1 MEGTAIY
8 LTDAGRAALVNSD
21 NTGTNAH
28 RVTEIGIGTE
38 PFKFDKGMRVLPG
51 ERKRLTTFGGKNVAK
66 DTIHVAMQDAT
77 DDQYT
82 MYAFGL
88 YLESGVL
95 AAVYVQPAPIL
106 EKSPAAQ
113 MLLSA
118 DIQFTEIDA
127 ANLVFGDATFLNPPA
142 TTEVQGVIEI
152 ATSAEVDAGVDAVR
166 AVTPATLKSQLD
178 RKASLSGAD
187 FTGPVST
194 KGSVRVSNAPGSGAS
209 GMYAGSGDGASAT
222 VANLAVRSW
231 YGIGFAPE
239 ADGMPVPKGEYSHWF
254 DARTGNTGMRGS
266 LTMRRARQAVI
277 SADTSFDGLTL
288 EASDLDNK
296 VKKPV
301 ALAPWGGR
309 VFVGKTTDDN
319 IGLLQVAG
327 PITAQT
333 PPNGDRSTRLATTE
347 WVVSAVTAL
356 SVGTIV
362 LEVRTSARAGCLK
375 LNGAV
380 LNRADY
386 PELWAY
392 AQASGALVAEADWAA
407 KGLFGCFSNGDGVKT
422 FRIPEFR
429 GEFPRFWDDGRGVD
443 SGRGIGTHQMFANA
457 WHAHS
462 ASAAAVGDHAHS
474 AWTDAQG
481 EHSHYVRDPGHAHQV
496 PMGRVGVVATS
507 YGQGWGPYNWDRQ
520 DVHGTWGSG
529 TGIWL
534 DNAGGH
540 GHNVGI
546 GGAGAHS
553 HAISIGGDGG
563 NEARPRN
570 LPLLAMIR
578 AF

>member
-21 NTGTNAH
+21 NTGTTAH

-51 ERKRLTTFGGKNVAK
+51 ERKRLITFGGKNVAE

-77 DDQYT
+77 NDQYT

-152 ATSAEVDAGVDAVR
+152 ATSVEVDAGVDAVR
-166 AVTPATLKSQLD
+166 AVTPATLKPALA
-178 RKASLSGAD
+178 RKANIAGDD
-187 FTGPVST
+187 FAGPVSV
-194 KGSVRVSNAPGSGAS
+194 KRSVRVSDAPGSGVS
-209 GMYAGSGDGASAT
+209 GVHAGNGDGASAT

-231 YGIGFAPE
+231 FGIGFAPE
-239 ADGMPVPKGEYSHWF
+239 VDGMPVPKGEYSHWF

-296 VKKPV
+296 VKKPI

-309 VFVGKTTDDN
+309 VFVGKTADDN

-333 PPNGDRSTRLATTE
+333 PPLGDASTRVPTTE
-347 WVVSAVTAL
+347 WVVATVGAQ
-356 SVGTIV
+356 SVGTII
-362 LEVRTSARAGCLK
+362 LEVRTTARAGCLK

-380 LNRADY
+380 IKRADY
-386 PELWAY
+386 PALWAY
-392 AQASGALVAEADWAA
+392 AQASGALVSEADW
-407 KGLFGCFSNGDGVKT
+407 GNGRFGCFSTGDGTTT

-429 GEFPRFWDDGRGVD
+429 GEFPRFWDDGRGAD
-443 SGRGIGTHQMFANA
+443 SGRSIGSHQMFTNA
-457 WHAHS
+457 WHAHG
-462 ASAAAVGDHAHS
+462 ASAAAVGDHVHS
-474 AWTDAQG
+474 AWTDGQG
-481 EHSHYVRDPGHAHQV
+481 EHSHYVNDPGHAHQV

-534 DNAGGH
+534 NNAGGH

-570 LPLLAMIR
+570 LALLAMIR

>member
-21 NTGTNAH
+21 NTGTTAH

-38 PFKFDKGMRVLPG
+38 PFKFDKGMRKLPG
-51 ERKRLTTFGGKNVAK
+51 ERKRLTTFGGKNVAE

-95 AAVYVQPAPIL
+95 AAIYVQPAPIL

-152 ATSAEVDAGVDAVR
+152 ATSAEVDAGVDAAR
-166 AVTPATLKSQLD
+166 AVTPATLKPALA
-178 RKASLSGAD
+178 RKANIAGDD
-187 FTGPVST
+187 FAGPISV
-194 KGSVRVSNAPGSGAS
+194 KRSVRVSDAPGSGVS
-209 GMYAGSGDGASAT
+209 GVHAGNGDGASAT

-231 YGIGFAPE
+231 FGIGFAPE
-239 ADGMPVPKGEYSHWF
+239 VDGMSVPKGEYSHWF

-296 VKKPV
+296 LKKPI

-319 IGLLQVAG
+319 VGLLQVAG
-327 PITAQT
+327 AITAQT
-333 PPNGDRSTRLATTE
+333 PPLGDASTRVPTTE
-347 WVVSAVTAL
+347 WVVATVGAQ
-356 SVGTIV
+356 SVGTII
-362 LEVRTSARAGCLK
+362 LEVRTTARAGCLK

-380 LNRADY
+380 IKRADY
-386 PELWAY
+386 PALWAY
-392 AQASGALVAEADWAA
+392 AQASGALVSEADW
-407 KGLFGCFSNGDGVKT
+407 GNGRFGCFSTGDGTTT

-429 GEFPRFWDDGRGVD
+429 GEFPRFWDDGRGAD
-443 SGRGIGTHQMFANA
+443 SGRGIGSHQMFTNA
-457 WHAHS
+457 WHAHG
-462 ASAAAVGDHAHS
+462 ASAAAVGDHSHS

-481 EHSHYVRDPGHAHQV
+481 EHGHYVNDPGHAHPV
-496 PMGRVGVVATS
+496 GLGADAAHATTVGRA
-507 YGQGWGPYNWDRQ
+507 YGPDNGRQ
-520 DVHGTWGSG
+520 YTIGTDGSG

-534 DNAGGH
+534 NNAGNH

-553 HAISIGGDGG
+553 HTISIGGDGG

-570 LPLLAMIR
+570 LALLAMIR